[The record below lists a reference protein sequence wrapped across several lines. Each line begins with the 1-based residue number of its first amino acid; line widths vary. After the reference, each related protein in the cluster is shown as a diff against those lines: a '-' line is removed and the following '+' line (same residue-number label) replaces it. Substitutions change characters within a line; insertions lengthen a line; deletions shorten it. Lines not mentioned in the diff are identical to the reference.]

1 MNCYFKKIFL
11 FNFKQYLWLKLK
23 VSYLKFKARRY
34 LRKCCF
40 CSAVI
45 LRFILCST
53 LSLQPLGYIQAQ
65 DNKIKDTQAQGTQG
79 KKITT
84 LCISSDFNLRT
95 GEFSNYDPLAC
106 DNNGNERGDGRK
118 GNDGSGSG
126 VSQGENNK
134 NRDNWF
140 NDKPR
145 PIDEPLRDWH
155 NRRDRETQT
164 IIDEFQAWH
173 NFFLQKQAEYLRQ
186 EVIPKVRSQVKQN
199 IFNQFETQFFSKGV
213 FNKQVRKQMEE
224 QSQGLRTYIKEL
236 LRKKIN
242 LSDSDLDIGSNL
254 IAEDIENQLFYK
266 VYQFRLQTLT
276 QQKMLKLAKLF
287 IRPGG
292 PSKNWIKRTEQIIK
306 EVEPQL
312 RTPLYREIKIGKL
325 SYASSEA
332 TFIKNSQK
340 IEETL
345 YNTAYDLARI
355 HILEPSEKTLNT
367 QLESLN
373 QTTSE
378 SVKFTKYTDFHQILS
393 DSSPTALYERNISEA
408 VKNHIQARYDR
419 RDMEVLR
426 DKGLGQPEEE
436 PYEFKSPEGAFL
448 EKNKTLYEKLSEA
461 NPYHEQ
467 GIRAREIGLSAVEVA
482 DEEFANGQKETAEL
496 AYSLG
501 ESMADIALGVLP
513 YVGVAKDVY
522 EAITG
527 KHLLTGRSLTGVERS
542 LSFVGI
548 ALSTISGGVL
558 NSTSFRLALN
568 KTDKVLSKVNQKLWN
583 KYLKGVSDSELAR
596 LFKKYPKDIF
606 KAIGEAGF
614 KTRKGIY
621 SALYFAKRA
630 FAGSSS
636 TPKDFTRMEEVAN
649 TLRFV
654 RRAGVEDY
662 KGAIDELAEAGV
674 GLPKMGEE
682 FLARQMRFQKEIL
695 GAGQKVTKADLVRMG
710 RVYSAYYKGIDEVSL
725 VVYKGKVW
733 RGVRKTR
740 PGQYTNSPDT
750 IFDIRPNTRYI
761 GSQRYSMPEEK
772 AIYTSLSRK
781 TAIAELKAGNKTKA
795 LTNKQVEESFYM
807 GSKDIELNKVL
818 DLTDPKTRGLFKVGG
833 KALTEDDIATRT
845 NNIVNNYETSQ
856 IIGHIAKRKGF
867 KGIKAPSAPDDGGV
881 NIVIFEGLK

>member
-1 MNCYFKKIFL
+1 MEFYFKKGFL
-11 FNFKQYLWLKLK
+11 FKFKHYLWPKPK
-23 VSYLKFKARRY
+23 ISYLKIITKRY

-40 CSAVI
+40 CSVVI
-45 LRFILCST
+45 LRFILC
-53 LSLQPLGYIQAQ
+53 LALFLQPLGFITAESTYIS
-65 DNKIKDTQAQGTQG
+65 I
-79 KKITT
+79 
-84 LCISSDFNLRT
+84 CIARPFNIAT
-95 GEFSNYDPLAC
+95 GEFEDYDPSLC
-106 DNNGNERGDGRK
+106 GDGKRMGTSKK
-118 GNDGSGSG
+118 GNDGPGSGFGKEFNPNFPTDGSGSNVDNSNG
-126 VSQGENNK
+126 DGFSITIQSGSRVDQLEQEMAS
-134 NRDNWF
+134 NRA
-140 NDKPR
+140 KG
-145 PIDEPLRDWH
+145 I
-155 NRRDRETQT
+155 QT
-164 IIDEFQAWH
+164 IHELEIVAPE
-173 NFFLQKQAEYLRQ
+173 
-186 EVIPKVRSQVKQN
+186 IISQTGQD
-199 IFNQFETQFFSKGV
+199 IFNQFETQFFSKGI
-213 FNKQVRKQMEE
+213 FNEQVRKQMEE
-224 QSQGLRTYIKEL
+224 QAQGFHSQIKENL
-236 LRKKIN
+236 TDRLFHSGRPYFVVERAIEIKKKYI
-242 LSDSDLDIGSNL
+242 DEL
-254 IAEDIENQLFYK
+254 ISPIEVKLFTK
-266 VYQFRLQTLT
+266 VYQFRLQALT
-276 QQKMLKLAKLF
+276 QQKMRKLAHLF
-287 IRPGG
+287 INFNGPGG
-292 PSKNWIKRTEQIIK
+292 NWIKRTEQIIK

-312 RTPLYREIKIGKL
+312 RTSLYEEINVGEIK
-325 SYASSEA
+325 YNYSEND
-332 TFIKNSQK
+332 IVIDSQK

-345 YNTAYDLARI
+345 YNTAYELARF

-367 QLESLN
+367 QLEDLN
-373 QTTSE
+373 QTVSE
-378 SVKFTKYTDFHQILS
+378 SVKFTKYTRFHEILN
-393 DSSPTALYERNISEA
+393 DSSATALYERNISE
-408 VKNHIQARYDR
+408 VVNKHIQARYDR

-426 DKGLGQPEEE
+426 NKGLGQAEEE

-448 EKNKTLYEKLSEA
+448 EKNKELYNKLREA

-467 GIRAREIGLSAVEVA
+467 GIKAREIGLSAVEVA

-496 AYSLG
+496 AHSLG

-548 ALSTISGGVL
+548 ALSTVSGGVL

-636 TPKDFTRMEEVAN
+636 TPKDFTRMEEVAD

-710 RVYSAYYKGIDEVSL
+710 RVYSAYYKGIDEVSP

-750 IFDIRPNTRYI
+750 IFDIGSNTRYI
-761 GSQRYSMPEEK
+761 GSQRYSIPEEK

-781 TAIAELKAGNKTKA
+781 TAVAEIAKKNN
-795 LTNKQVEESFYM
+795 LTPQEVEKLFYM

-818 DLTDPKTRGLFKVGG
+818 DLTNLKIRSLFKVGG
-833 KALTEDDIATRT
+833 KILTENDIAKKSISGKNTYQKT
-845 NNIVNNYETSQ
+845 Q

-867 KGIKAPSAPDDGGV
+867 KGIKTPSVPDKSGV
-881 NIVIFEGLK
+881 NVVIFEDLK